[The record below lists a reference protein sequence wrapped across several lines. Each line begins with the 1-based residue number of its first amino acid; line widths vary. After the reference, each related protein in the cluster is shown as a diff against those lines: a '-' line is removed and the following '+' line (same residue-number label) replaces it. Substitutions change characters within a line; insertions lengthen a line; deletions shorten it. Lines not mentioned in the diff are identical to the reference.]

1 MLSSIRVECKVL
13 LNQDCGIGTA
23 TVPLDRVPTVNDPRT
38 WSVNTDASLNG
49 AITDIMIDQDDYMSG
64 TLEILPIKTYRPI
77 YSSGNISNETVTW
90 SEVRIQ
96 HTHVP
101 DFLTCMI
108 LPVDSRLDEP
118 ATFEWSSGITDGL
131 TRYDVT
137 IDLYPVDPTGIPAGI
152 EFSIRE
158 LAYDLSGDIIMD
170 ETHILTSEAE

>member
-38 WSVNTDASLNG
+38 WSVNTDAPLND

-64 TLEILPIKTYRPI
+64 TLEILPIKAYRPI
-77 YSSGNISNETVTW
+77 YSSGNISNET
-90 SEVRIQ
+90 
-96 HTHVP
+96 VP

-137 IDLYPVDPTGIPAGI
+137 IDLHPVDPTGIPARI

-158 LAYDLSGDIIMD
+158 LAYDLSGNIITD

>member
-1 MLSSIRVECKVL
+1 MLSSIRVECNVL

-23 TVPLDRVPTVNDPRT
+23 TVSLDRVPTVNDPRT
-38 WSVNTDASLNG
+38 WSVNTDAPLNNG
-49 AITDIMIDQDDYMSG
+49 IADIMIDSDDNTSG

-77 YSSGNISNETVTW
+77 HSSGNISDETVTW
-90 SEVRIQ
+90 SEIRIQ
-96 HTHVP
+96 HIHVP

-118 ATFEWSSGITDGL
+118 ATFEWSSGITAGL

-137 IDLYPVDPTGIPAGI
+137 VDLYPMDSTGIPTWV

-158 LAYDLSGDIIMD
+158 LVYDSSGDIISD
-170 ETHILTSEAE
+170 ETHTLTSEDE